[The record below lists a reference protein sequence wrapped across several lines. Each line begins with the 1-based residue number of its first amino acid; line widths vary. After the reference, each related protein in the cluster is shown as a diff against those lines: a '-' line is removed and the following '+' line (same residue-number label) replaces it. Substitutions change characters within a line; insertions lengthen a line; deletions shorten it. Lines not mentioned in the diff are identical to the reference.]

1 MTMLDP
7 SASTLEEVRGALD
20 QYRSAGYQL
29 GITAL
34 YVLLCPILLLR
45 HEPEAALEVIEQ
57 GLSAADHNGERI
69 FEAELH
75 RLKARALLFCG
86 AAGSETYAQLLL
98 DRALT
103 TARSQHARSLE
114 LRAAKDLAA
123 LWIGQGRRDEALAF
137 LAPIHAWFTEGF
149 DTHDLKEAKVL
160 LDQLQS

>member
-1 MTMLDP
+1 MLDP
-7 SASTLEEVRGALD
+7 SANTLEEVRGVLD
-20 QYRSAGYQL
+20 QYRGAGYQL

-34 YVLLCPILLLR
+34 YVLLSSILLLR

-57 GLSAADHNGERI
+57 GLSTANHNSERI

-75 RLKARALLFCG
+75 RLKARALLVCG
-86 AAGSETYAQLLL
+86 ASGGGTHAESLL
-98 DRALT
+98 DQALT
-103 TARSQHARSLE
+103 TARSQYARSLE
-114 LRAAKDLAA
+114 LRAAKDLVA
-123 LWIGQGRRDEALAF
+123 LWISQGRRDEALAF

>member
-1 MTMLDP
+1 VSDLI
-7 SASTLEEVRGALD
+7 A
-20 QYRSAGYQL
+20 
-29 GITAL
+29 
-34 YVLLCPILLLR
+34 R

-57 GLSAADHNGERI
+57 GLSTANHNSERI
-69 FEAELH
+69 FEAEMH
-75 RLKARALLFCG
+75 RLKARALLLCG
-86 AAGSETYAQLLL
+86 AAGSETHAQSLL

-160 LDQLQS
+160 LDQRQS

>member
-1 MTMLDP
+1 
-7 SASTLEEVRGALD
+7 
-20 QYRSAGYQL
+20 
-29 GITAL
+29 
-34 YVLLCPILLLR
+34 
-45 HEPEAALEVIEQ
+45 LEVIEQ
-57 GLSAADHNGERI
+57 GLSAANNNSERI

-75 RLKARALLFCG
+75 RLKARALLLCG
-86 AAGSETYAQLLL
+86 AAGSETHAQSLL

-149 DTHDLKEAKVL
+149 DTHDIKEAKVL

>member
-1 MTMLDP
+1 
-7 SASTLEEVRGALD
+7 
-20 QYRSAGYQL
+20 
-29 GITAL
+29 
-34 YVLLCPILLLR
+34 LLLR

-86 AAGSETYAQLLL
+86 AGSETRAQLLL

>member
-1 MTMLDP
+1 M
-7 SASTLEEVRGALD
+7 AL
-20 QYRSAGYQL
+20 SMSCS
-29 GITAL
+29 AL

-57 GLSAADHNGERI
+57 GLSTANHNSERI
-69 FEAELH
+69 FEAEMH
-75 RLKARALLFCG
+75 RLKARALLLCG
-86 AAGSETYAQLLL
+86 AAGSETHAQSLL

-149 DTHDLKEAKVL
+149 DTQDLKEAKVL
-160 LDQLQS
+160 LDQRQ

>member
-1 MTMLDP
+1 M
-7 SASTLEEVRGALD
+7 
-20 QYRSAGYQL
+20 
-29 GITAL
+29 
-34 YVLLCPILLLR
+34 LLCPILLLR
-45 HEPEAALEVIEQ
+45 REPEAALEVIEQ
-57 GLSAADHNGERI
+57 GLSVASHNSERI

-86 AAGSETYAQLLL
+86 AVGSETHAQLLL

-160 LDQLQS
+160 LDQRQS